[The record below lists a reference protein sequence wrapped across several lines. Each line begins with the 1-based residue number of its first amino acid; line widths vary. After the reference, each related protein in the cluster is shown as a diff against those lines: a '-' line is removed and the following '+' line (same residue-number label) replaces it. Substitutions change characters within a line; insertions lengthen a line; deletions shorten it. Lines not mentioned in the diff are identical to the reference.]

1 MGELKKGLPKESRA
15 VIERFLSSPCCGED
29 RNTNDGKKRGKKTE
43 VKGTLEKL
51 SEKAAM
57 ISGAVTGGVLH
68 VLFGLAFWASPG
80 MITGMH
86 RMMWYNSMQYGAGEF
101 SFYGLLGSIVLGIIV

>member
-1 MGELKKGLPKESRA
+1 M
-15 VIERFLSSPCCGED
+15 
-29 RNTNDGKKRGKKTE
+29 
-43 VKGTLEKL
+43 EKL

-57 ISGAVTGGVLH
+57 ISGAATGGVLH

-80 MITGMH
+80 MVTGMH

-101 SFYGLLGSIVLGIIV
+101 SFYGLLGSIVLGIIVGGIIGYVIAASYNWGLGK